1 MEKWD
6 DNITWYGWDWY
17 ELRVTSYK
25 LRAKNLKARVES
37 LKARVEVQKCEF
49 KSTSYEFKSPS
60 CGFKPRVTSLNPPA
74 TSSNPRIIKSMNTQ
88 VSSLKSFP
96 FLKVISP
103 KLFGNLWGNSYVIVS
118 CFTFPRLHS
127 YGFSKKMSE

>member
-6 DNITWYGWDWY
+6 DNITWYGWEWC

-60 CGFKPRVTSLNPPA
+60 CGFKPRVTSLNP
-74 TSSNPRIIKSMNTQ
+74 RVIKSMKTQ

-96 FLKVISP
+96 FLKAISP
-103 KLFGNLWGNSYVIVS
+103 KLLGNLWGNSYVKFLVIVS
-118 CFTFPRLHS
+118 CFTFLQLHS
-127 YGFSKKMSE
+127 YGFSKKLSE